1 MCEMSR
7 WKKNR
12 NGTTRVNGDNA
23 ERIADVM
30 KAVAH
35 PLRLQIIDLLCQA
48 DERVSEMAEV
58 LDTKQALVSQQLRIL
73 RMSGLVES
81 YREDGISRY
90 TLAEPRM
97 NDLIKC
103 VTGCKRA

>member
-1 MCEMSR
+1 MSR
-7 WKKNR
+7 SKKN
-12 NGTTRVNGDNA
+12 GSGKTRVNGENA
-23 ERIADVM
+23 EQIADVL

-35 PLRLQIIDLLCQA
+35 PLRLQIIDLLCRSN
-48 DERVSEMAEV
+48 ERVSDMAQK

-73 RMSGLVES
+73 RMSGLVET

-103 VTGCKRA
+103 VTSCKRK

>member
-1 MCEMSR
+1 M
-7 WKKNR
+7 KKK
-12 NGTTRVNGDNA
+12 GSGKTRVNGENA
-23 ERIADVM
+23 EQIADVL

-35 PLRLQIIDLLCQA
+35 PLRLQIIDLLCQSN
-48 DERVSEMAEV
+48 ERVSDMADR

-73 RMSGLVES
+73 RMSGLVET
-81 YREDGISRY
+81 YRADGISRY

-103 VTGCKRA
+103 VASCKRK